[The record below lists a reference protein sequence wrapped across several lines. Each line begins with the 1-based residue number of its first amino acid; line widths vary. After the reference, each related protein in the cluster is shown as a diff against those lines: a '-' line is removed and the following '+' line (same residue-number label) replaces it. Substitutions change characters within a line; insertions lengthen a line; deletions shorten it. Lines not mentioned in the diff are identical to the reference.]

1 MDIKTLSDLINEF
14 VSAHNEVL
22 LAQDIKHPTTIGS
35 MYEGLTKTVLE
46 NSIFAGLNLKVVK
59 NSFIK
64 GCNREFDVLLVE
76 GDGEKIP
83 FTDRYKYSPEEVI
96 AIIQVKKNLY
106 SADIEEGFSNLQ
118 FIIDYYENTKM
129 EPYMQRLFLDSF
141 RTICRKDF
149 TALGHRELDEYEES
163 VSYILKKES
172 VLPVRI
178 LWGYNGFKSEY
189 SFREAFINYLNKN
202 VSDSSVKKIEG
213 FGPHNFPNQI
223 ICDNFSVIKMAGM
236 PFISPINNNNWWT
249 FLATSSYN
257 KTKFFL
263 ELIWTRLSYK
273 YNLSMDI
280 FGEDLEMEPAC
291 QFLNCKI
298 GRIEED
304 LYGWNYMYQPLSEE
318 GLKNHTQVEEWTP
331 VELDNIQFIIIS
343 ELCKKNEID
352 IMNNKQFE
360 PLILSGNYKS
370 LDAFLEKLLD
380 TGLVYIENNK
390 LRLLT
395 RQCQCLIANGKFY
408 AGENNSG
415 RLTNWALKEM
425 NKTKKS

>member
-1 MDIKTLSDLINEF
+1 MDIKTLADLINGF
-14 VSAHNEVL
+14 VLAKNEVL

-46 NSIFAGLNLKVVK
+46 SSIFDGLNLKVIK

-64 GCNREFDVLLVE
+64 GCNTEFDVLLVE

-83 FTDRYKYSPEEVI
+83 FTDRYKYSPEQVI

-118 FIIDYYENTKM
+118 FIIDYYENNSM

-141 RTICRKDF
+141 RTIYRKDI
-149 TALGHRELDEYEES
+149 TALKNRQLNEYEES
-163 VSYILKKES
+163 VSYILKKEAI
-172 VLPVRI
+172 LPVRI

-189 SFREAFINYLNKN
+189 SFREAFVTYLNKN
-202 VSDSSVKKIEG
+202 VSDGSVKKIEG

-223 ICDNFSVIKMAGM
+223 ICDNFSVIKMTGM
-236 PFISPINNNNWWT
+236 PFISPIDKDYWWT
-249 FLATSSYN
+249 FLTTSSCN
-257 KTKFFL
+257 KAKFFL

-291 QFLNCKI
+291 RFLNCKI
-298 GRIEED
+298 GKIESG
-304 LYGWNYMYQPLSEE
+304 LYGWNYLYQTMSEE
-318 GLKNHTQVEEWTP
+318 ELKGHTQIEEWAP
-331 VELDNIQFIIIS
+331 IELDNIQFTIIS
-343 ELCKKNEID
+343 ELCNKNEVD
-352 IMNNKQFE
+352 IINDEHLESF
-360 PLILSGNYKS
+360 ILTGNYS
-370 LDAFLEKLLD
+370 SIEDFLEKLLD
-380 TGLVYIENNK
+380 TGLVYIEDNK
-390 LRLLT
+390 LALLT
-395 RQCQCLIANGKFY
+395 HQCQCVIANGKYY

-415 RLTNWALKEM
+415 RLTNWSLKEM
-425 NKTKKS
+425 NKSKR